1 MENVLKPTGQY
12 TFSTS
17 TAEVSPPEDFVVE
30 FMAEQNEAD
39 KVSNKMIKI
48 HNIDELID
56 FLEQCEC

>member
-1 MENVLKPTGQY
+1 MEDVLKPTGRY
-12 TFSTS
+12 NFTTS
-17 TAEVSPPEDFVVE
+17 TAEVSPPEDFIVE
-30 FMAEQNEAD
+30 FMAEQIESN